1 MSSAELVPVI
11 PWSVSGK
18 SAEAL
23 RAQADRLRQYV
34 AERPAYR
41 PADVALSLATTR
53 AALTHRAVVIGQD
66 REALLTG
73 LDALAEGGTTG
84 DEVTVITGAASSP
97 RVAFVFPGQGS
108 QWAGMAV
115 ELLDTAPAFAERM
128 TQCRDALAA
137 FVDWDLPA
145 VLRQQPDAPTLDAVD
160 VVQPVLWAVMVS
172 LAELWR
178 SYGVEPS
185 AVVGHSQG
193 EIAAAT
199 VAGALS
205 LEDGARV
212 VALRSRLIGRGLAG
226 KGGMMSVPLPAAQL
240 EERLRPWEG
249 RMQLAAVN
257 GPGTAVV
264 CGETAAL
271 EEFYER
277 LTAEGV
283 RAKKIPVDYASHSHY
298 VEAIRDELIDILVPV
313 APRTSTVAFYS
324 TVTGSVLDTAALD
337 AEYWYTN
344 LRQTVR
350 FEDATRALLAD
361 GHSLFVE
368 SSPHPILKIG
378 VSESIEAT
386 GKPGA
391 LIGSLRRDKGG
402 LAEFAASL
410 AEAHVRGVSV
420 DWSPFF
426 VSGRTVD
433 LPTYA
438 FRRTP
443 YWLNVPTPG
452 TEIQGAGQLP
462 LDHPLLGATVE
473 AAELGGHLFTSRIS
487 QQTHPWLADHEAL
500 GAVLLPGTAFVEL
513 AIRAGDQAGCDVLE
527 DLTLHAPLVLPGT
540 GGIDLQVRV
549 GEADARGARPV
560 SVHSRGPV
568 EGAAWTCHATGTLTD
583 GAAAPAFTFAQWPP
597 QGAEPIGLDGA
608 YERLL
613 GRGYAY
619 GPVFQGLTAAWR
631 RGDELFAEVS
641 LDARA
646 HADAVRFG
654 IHPALLDA
662 ALHPELAAD
671 DEGRDTVLPFA
682 WNDVVLHARGATAL
696 RVRLAPAGQ
705 DSTTIQAADETGAP
719 VLSVGSLVARAVS
732 PQQLEAATGAKDE
745 RPYHLQWVAAQL
757 PDSPPDSAGRV
768 VLGDGLPGLSL
779 PRVADIEELLGGDLP
794 ELVLAPLAVD
804 APAGDVPL
812 GVRTAAHR
820 ALELLRTWLQSERL
834 ADCRLV
840 FVTRNAVPAQDPD
853 STGQPYGTPDGQ
865 GIDLALAPVSG
876 LVRAAQ
882 AENPGQFG
890 LIDLDGSEE
899 SLSAL
904 GGALDCGESELALR
918 GGKALLPRLAR
929 ASADTDRRADDDPPA
944 DTDDLPRLDP
954 EGTVL
959 VTGGTGGLGAITAR
973 HLVAEH
979 GVRHLL
985 LTSRRGERAPGV
997 AELCAELEELGAQV
1011 TVAACDVADR
1021 GALAELLAGV
1031 PDEHPLTG
1039 VVHSAGILDDGVVAS
1054 LTAERI
1060 DAVLAP
1066 KADAAWHLHEL
1077 TAEHDLALFVLYSSA
1092 AGTLGAGGQANYAT
1106 ANVFLDALAHHRR
1119 TAGLPATSMAW
1130 GLWAAGTGM
1139 TGQLGEADV
1148 ERLARQGFPAM
1159 STEEGLGLFDAAL
1172 RDPAPLQLLV
1182 RLNLPALRA
1191 QAVAGQ
1197 AQPVLRGLVRVPAR
1211 QTVRAGGPAAGG
1223 TLQDRLVRLP
1233 AADQERFLLDLV
1245 RTQAAE
1251 TLGHASPDAVAP
1263 DRAFKELGFDSLT
1276 AVEIRNRLSAETGLR
1291 LPATLIF
1298 DHPSARAVAAL
1309 LKEQALGGANGTA
1322 AHTPGAA
1329 RADDEPIAIV
1339 AMACRFPGGVNSPED
1354 LWRLLT
1360 EGRETVSEFPT
1371 DRGWDIE
1378 QIYDPEPGTPGKT
1391 YTTSGG
1397 FLHDAAEFDAH
1408 FFGISPNEALGMDP
1422 QQRLLLETSWEL
1434 LERAGIDP
1442 GTLKG
1447 SQTGVFTGAMYHD
1460 YANSSATG
1468 SIASGRLSY
1477 TYGFEGPAVTV
1488 DTACSSSLVALHWAI
1503 QSLRSGECSL
1513 ALAGGVTVMATPE
1526 VLVEFGLQQGLSRDG
1541 RCRSFAES
1549 ADGTGFSEGV
1559 GLLLVERLSDARRN
1573 GHPVLATVR
1582 GSAVNQ
1588 DGASNGLSAP
1598 NGPSQQR
1605 VIQQALANARLG
1617 PADVDAVEA
1626 HGTGTTLGDPI
1637 EAQALLAT
1645 YGQDRASD
1653 EPLWLGSIKSN
1664 LGHAQA
1670 AAGVAGIIKM
1680 VEAMRHGVLPK
1691 SLHADERSS
1700 KVEWGAGAVE
1710 LLSESRAWPET
1721 GRPRRAGVSS
1731 FGISGTNAHVVLE
1744 QAPAAEPEPRATAEA
1759 APLPWLLSARTAGA
1773 LRAQVR
1779 RLADRLRQDLR
1790 QPQDPQEPRE
1800 QPVDV
1805 AYSLATT
1812 RAPLERRAAF
1822 TALDAEQAIRALE
1835 ALAEGELPPGAVRE
1849 RARSGAPTAF
1859 LFTGQ
1864 GTQRLGMGRELHRA
1878 FPVFAR
1884 AFDTALAELDQHL
1897 DRPLQDVVWGE
1908 DAELLNRTVYAQP
1921 ALFAFEVALFRLVES
1936 WGVRP
1941 DFVAGHSIGEIAAA
1955 RIADVLS
1962 LADAA
1967 KLVTARG
1974 RLMDGLP
1981 TGGAMVAVQASEEE
1995 VLPLLSGAVS
2005 IAAVNGPDSVVVSG
2019 SEAEV
2024 LAIKSHFEGEGRK
2037 TTRLKVSH
2045 AFHSPLM
2052 EPMLAEFEEIA
2063 SGLSYEPPR
2072 IPFVSTLTG
2081 APITDELA
2089 TPRYWVRHVREAVR
2103 FADAVRALDALHVD
2117 TYLEL
2122 GPDAVLSGTG
2132 PDSVTT
2138 RQDGREPGFVPAVRR
2153 ERDEESTVVTALTQL
2168 HVRGVDVDWP
2178 AFFARRDARRVALPT
2193 YAFQRKPYWL
2203 TATPGTVP
2211 VPVHGQARDADP
2223 AEDADTARWQAIAA
2237 LTGAERE
2244 RAALDFVRHHV
2255 AVVLGFE
2262 SVDEVEPD
2270 RAFQEL
2276 GFDSVLAVE
2285 LRKRLAAATGLGLPA
2300 TLVFDYPASRAVTEL
2315 LLAGIDPTGD
2325 DPAQWAFAEL
2335 ERVEAALLLDATDGA
2350 AGARIAAR
2358 MEAVLRRWRDSR
2370 GTALADDT
2378 PDDYESATDDEL
2390 FQALDNLEI
2399 G

>member
-1 MSSAELVPVI
+1 MSGAELLSVI
-11 PWSVSGK
+11 PWTISGK
-18 SAEAL
+18 SPEAL
-23 RAQADRLRQYV
+23 RAQAARLRQYV

-41 PADVALSLATTR
+41 PVDVARSLATTR
-53 AALTHRAVVIGQD
+53 AALTHRAVVVARGRD
-66 REALLTG
+66 GLLTG
-73 LDALAEGGTTG
+73 LDALAEGSTAG
-84 DEVTVITGAASSP
+84 DEAAVITGAAGNP
-97 RVAFVFPGQGS
+97 RLAFVFPGQGS
-108 QWAGMAV
+108 QWAGMAL
-115 ELLDTAPAFAERM
+115 ELLDTAPAYAERM

-137 FVDWDLPA
+137 FVDWDLLA
-145 VLRQQPDAPTLDAVD
+145 VLRQEPDAPTLDPVD

-172 LAELWR
+172 LAALWR

-212 VALRSRLIGRGLAG
+212 VALRSQLIGRSLAG
-226 KGGMMSVPLPAAQL
+226 KGGMMSVPLPAQQL
-240 EERLRPWEG
+240 TERLRPWEG
-249 RMQLAAVN
+249 RVQLAAVN

-271 EEFYER
+271 DEVHDR
-277 LTAEGV
+277 LTADGV

-298 VEAIRDELIDILVPV
+298 VEAVRDELLALLAPV
-313 APRTSTVAFYS
+313 TPRTASVAFYS
-324 TVTGSVLDTAALD
+324 TVTGTVLDTTALD

-378 VSESIEAT
+378 VGETIEAT
-386 GKPGA
+386 GRPA
-391 LIGSLRRDKGG
+391 AVIGSLRRDQGG
-402 LAEFAASL
+402 LADFTASL
-410 AEAHVRGVSV
+410 AEAYVRGVPV

-426 VSGRTVD
+426 ASGDLVD

-438 FRRTP
+438 FRRTR
-443 YWLNVPTPG
+443 YWLDVPMPG
-452 TEIQGAGQLP
+452 TEIQRVGQAA

-473 AAELGGHLFTSRIS
+473 PAELGGHLFTSRIS
-487 QQTHPWLADHEAL
+487 RQTHPWLADHEAL
-500 GAVLLPGTAFVEL
+500 GTVLLPGTAFVEL
-513 AIRAGDQAGCDVLE
+513 AVRAGDEAGCDVLE
-527 DLTLHAPLVLPGT
+527 ELTLQAPLVLPESGAV
-540 GGIDLQVRV
+540 DLQVRV
-549 GEADARGARPV
+549 GGADERGARPV
-560 SVHSRGPV
+560 TVHSRGPA
-568 EGAAWTCHATGTLTD
+568 EGAPWTCHATGTLTT
-583 GAAAPAFTFAQWPP
+583 GAPAPAFDLAQWPP

-613 GRGYAY
+613 TRGYAY

-646 HADAVRFG
+646 HADAARFG
-654 IHPALLDA
+654 LHPALLDA
-662 ALHPELAAD
+662 ALHPELVAD
-671 DEGRDTVLPFA
+671 GDESGATVLPFA
-682 WNDVVLHARGATAL
+682 WNDVTLHASGATAL
-696 RVRLAPAGQ
+696 RVRLAPADQGG
-705 DSTTIQAADETGAP
+705 TAIQAADETGAP
-719 VLSVGSLVARAVS
+719 VLSVGVLVARAVS
-732 PQQLEAATGAKDE
+732 AQQLEAASGSTAE
-745 RPYHLQWVAAQL
+745 RPYHLRWVATPL
-757 PDSPPDSAGRV
+757 PDTVPEAADLV
-768 VLGDGLPGLSL
+768 TLGPAPTFLDLPHA
-779 PRVADIEELLGGDLP
+779 ADLEELLAGAVP
-794 ELVLAPLAVD
+794 PVVLVPLAADTPPADTPPADV
-804 APAGDVPL
+804 PAG
-812 GVRTAAHR
+812 VRAMAHR
-820 ALELLRTWLQSERL
+820 VLDLLRTWLVDERL
-834 ADCRLV
+834 ADTRLV
-840 FVTRNAVPAQDPD
+840 FVTRNAVSAPGVPD
-853 STGQPYGTPDGQ
+853 AADGPD
-865 GIDLALAPVSG
+865 LTVAPVWG

-882 AENPGQFG
+882 AENPGRFG
-890 LIDLDGSEE
+890 LVDLDGTEE
-899 SLSAL
+899 SLRAL
-904 GGALDCGESELALR
+904 AAAIDHGESELVLR
-918 GGKALLPRLAR
+918 TGQALLPRLGHAPETTGEP
-929 ASADTDRRADDDPPA
+929 AGTDAFPA
-944 DTDDLPRLDP
+944 LDP

-959 VTGGTGGLGAITAR
+959 ITGGTGGLGAITAR
-973 HLVAEH
+973 HLAAEH

-985 LTSRRGERAPGV
+985 LTSRRGADAPGV
-997 AELCAELEELGAQV
+997 PALVAELETAGAQV

-1021 GALAELLAGV
+1021 AALRQLLAGI
-1031 PDEHPLTG
+1031 PEAHPLTG
-1039 VVHSAGILDDGVVAS
+1039 VVHSAGILDDGIVTS
-1054 LTAERI
+1054 LTDERI

-1077 TAEHDLALFVLYSSA
+1077 TADRDLALFVLYSSA

-1119 TAGLPATSMAW
+1119 AAGLPATSMAW

-1139 TGQLGEADV
+1139 TGQLGEADI

-1159 STEEGLGLFDAAL
+1159 STAEGLDLFDAAL
-1172 RDPAPLQLLV
+1172 RDPARTPLQLLLH
-1182 RLNLPALRA
+1182 LNLHALRT
-1191 QAVAGQ
+1191 QALAGD
-1197 AQPVLRGLVRVPAR
+1197 AQPVLRDLVRVPAR
-1211 QTVRAGGPAAGG
+1211 QAARTGGTTGG

-1233 AADQERFLLDLV
+1233 DAEQDRLLLELV
-1245 RTQAAE
+1245 RTQTAE
-1251 TLGHASPDAVAP
+1251 VLGHASPDAVDP

-1276 AVEIRNRLSAETGLR
+1276 AVELRNRLGAGTGLR

-1298 DHPSARAVAAL
+1298 DHPSARAVAML
-1309 LKEQALGGANGTA
+1309 LKERALGAEAGTTVHSPGTA
-1322 AHTPGAA
+1322 RP
-1329 RADDEPIAIV
+1329 DDEPIAIV

-1354 LWRLLT
+1354 LWRLLI
-1360 EGRETVSEFPT
+1360 EERETVSEFPT

-1378 QIYDPEPGTPGKT
+1378 RIYAPEPGTPGRT

-1397 FLHDAAEFDAH
+1397 FLYDAAEFDAQ
-1408 FFGISPNEALGMDP
+1408 FFGIAPNEALTMDP

-1447 SQTGVFTGAMYHD
+1447 SPTGVFTGAMYHD

-1477 TYGFEGPAVTV
+1477 TYGLEGPAVTV
-1488 DTACSSSLVALHWAI
+1488 DTACSSSLVALHLAI
-1503 QSLRSGECSL
+1503 QSLRSGECTL

-1526 VLVEFGLQQGLSRDG
+1526 VLIEFGLQQGLSPDG

-1573 GHPVLATVR
+1573 RHPVLAVVR

-1598 NGPSQQR
+1598 NGPAQQR
-1605 VIQQALANARLG
+1605 VIQRALAASQIG
-1617 PADVDAVEA
+1617 PSKVDAVEA

-1645 YGQDRASD
+1645 YGQDRPD
-1653 EPLWLGSIKSN
+1653 GTPLWLGSVKSN
-1664 LGHAQA
+1664 IGHAQA
-1670 AAGVAGIIKM
+1670 AAGVAGVIKM
-1680 VEAMRHGVLPK
+1680 VEAMRHGTLPK

-1700 KVEWGAGAVE
+1700 KVEWDAGAVQ
-1710 LLSESRAWPET
+1710 LLSEARAWPDT

-1744 QAPAAEPEPRATAEA
+1744 QAPADEPAAPAATDPAV
-1759 APLPWLLSARTAGA
+1759 PLPWVLSARTPGA
-1773 LRAQVR
+1773 LRAQAG
-1779 RLADRLRQDLR
+1779 RLTELLRQ
-1790 QPQDPQEPRE
+1790 EPHAR
-1800 QPVDV
+1800 PVDL

-1822 TALDAEQAIRALE
+1822 VARDTAQALRALE
-1835 ALAEGELPPGAVRE
+1835 TLAEGELPPGAVRE
-1849 RARSGAPTAF
+1849 QARSGAPTAF

-1864 GTQRLGMGRELHRA
+1864 GAQRLGMGRELHRA

-1897 DRPLQDVVWGE
+1897 DRPLRDVVWGE
-1908 DAELLNRTVYAQP
+1908 DAALLHRTAYAQP
-1921 ALFAFEVALFRLVES
+1921 ALFAFEVALYRLVES

-1941 DFVAGHSIGEIAAA
+1941 GFVAGHSIGEIAAA
-1955 RIADVLS
+1955 RVADVLS

-1974 RLMDGLP
+1974 RLMDALP
-1981 TGGAMVAVQASEEE
+1981 AGGAMAAVQATEEE
-1995 VLPLLSGAVS
+1995 VRPRLTDGVT
-2005 IAAVNGPDSVVVSG
+2005 IAAVNGPDSLVISG
-2019 SEAEV
+2019 AESQV
-2024 LAIKSHFEGEGRK
+2024 HAVQDHFTTLGRR
-2037 TTRLKVSH
+2037 TARLKVSH

-2052 EPMLAEFEEIA
+2052 EPMLAEFAEIA
-2063 SGLSYEPPR
+2063 SGLSYGRPQ

-2081 APITDELA
+2081 APVTDEL
-2089 TPRYWVRHVREAVR
+2089 TNPDYWVRHVQEAVR
-2103 FADAVRALDALHVD
+2103 FAEAVSCLDALHVD

-2132 PDSVTT
+2132 PGSVTT
-2138 RQDGREPGFVPAVRR
+2138 RQDGREPAFVPALRR
-2153 ERDEESTVVTALTQL
+2153 DRDEEATVVAALAQL
-2168 HVRGVDVDWP
+2168 HARGAEVDWP
-2178 AFFARRDARRVALPT
+2178 AFYARRDARRVPLPT

-2203 TATPGTVP
+2203 AAEPGAVSAP
-2211 VPVHGQARDADP
+2211 APARDGDHSGAATGD
-2223 AEDADTARWQAIAA
+2223 DTAPWQAITE
-2237 LTGAERE
+2237 LTGTERE
-2244 RAALDFVRHHV
+2244 RAALEFVRRQV
-2255 AVVLGFE
+2255 AGVLGIE
-2262 SVDEVEPD
+2262 SLDDVEPD

-2276 GFDSVLAVE
+2276 GFDSVAAVE
-2285 LRKRLAAATGLGLPA
+2285 LRRRLTAATGIDLPA
-2300 TLVFDYPASRAVTEL
+2300 TLVFDHPAARSVTGL
-2315 LLAGIDPTGD
+2315 LLAGTAPDGD
-2325 DPAQWAFAEL
+2325 DPVRRALTELDRVAAALDAEL
-2335 ERVEAALLLDATDGA
+2335 HAHGPDSE

-2358 MEAVLRRWRDSR
+2358 MEAALRRWRDAR
-2370 GTALADDT
+2370 GTGPTDDGASG
-2378 PDDYESATDDEL
+2378 DYGSATDDEL